1 MKLPHFKSS
10 SRGFVIS
17 SNFSSFDNVYDLSND
32 VYDNFIDLQIE
43 RRGNESFEGFEDGSA
58 DRHGI

>member
-10 SRGFVIS
+10 SRSFVIS
-17 SNFSSFDNVYDLSND
+17 SNFSSFDSVYDLSND

-43 RRGNESFEGFEDGSA
+43 RRGNESFEGFEDGST